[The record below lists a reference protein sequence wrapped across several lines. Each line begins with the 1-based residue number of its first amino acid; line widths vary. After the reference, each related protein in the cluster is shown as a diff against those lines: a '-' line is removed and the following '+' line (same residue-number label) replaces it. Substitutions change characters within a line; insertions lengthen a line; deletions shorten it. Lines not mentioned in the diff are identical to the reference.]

1 MDGFSVHS
9 DSIDGKINYILLLFE
24 GNRHHISNHNSMLF
38 ANLESFVYCMIP
50 FQIRGV
56 L

>member
-1 MDGFSVHS
+1 MDAFSLHS

-24 GNRHHISNHNSMLF
+24 GKRYHISNHNFILF
-38 ANLESFVYCMIP
+38 ANLESFVYCTIP
-50 FQIRGV
+50 FQIRGD